1 MPPVAE
7 VPCFACGASV
17 PPGARF
23 CPSCGAKQA
32 DEVEPSTVPSSAG
45 PDELRPVT
53 ALFADVVGSTALG
66 ERLSPGEIKA
76 LIGECVSRMSHAV
89 EEFGGTIQ
97 AYMGD
102 GIAAYF
108 GLPVAHEDDHERA
121 ARAALRILE
130 VVGEYAHDI
139 EDAWGIR
146 DFNVRVGING
156 GQVGVGLVGGASP
169 QEVGLGDAANVA
181 ARLQSAAAPGAIAVG
196 ESTAGLLAPGFVLEP
211 LGDIEIKGR
220 EAPVQAW
227 QLDGARTHRDPEYR
241 TPLVGREAEMER
253 LRQVLEELVAGRG
266 EVVSLVGEV
275 GVGKTR
281 LMNELEAM
289 AAERVT
295 WLEGR
300 CQSYGTELLYQP
312 FVEMLRNWLGVGE
325 GEAEVAVRTRLR
337 ARMNACL
344 GTGVDEVIPFLGRL
358 LSLRLEPESEERLRE
373 LSAHELA
380 EGIRGA
386 FVTWIEA
393 LASRGPVAVAV
404 DDLHWADPSTR
415 ELAQDLLSA
424 TDRSPLLVVTTFRPD
439 PSSEAWAFRLKAM
452 ADYPHRSVELSLG
465 PIPERAAREMAEAMT
480 PGGEIDEATMVALV
494 KRAEGN
500 PLYLEEL
507 LRGLIESGA
516 LARRRNWTLTV
527 DTAEALPPALESLLV
542 SRIDRLPPEPRRLIQ
557 IAAVIGRTF
566 PVRVLEQ
573 VAGRDDLEEE
583 LAVLLRAS
591 LIREARRYPELEYTF
606 RHGLLQEA
614 ALATL
619 PAPSRRELSGRVAG
633 AYEATFPEQ
642 IDDHLEVL
650 AHHYGESLELGK
662 ALDYLERAG
671 ERAASLDAIPQARET
686 WERARAVA
694 ERLGDQAARERIE
707 PRIDGLGSEEDAA
720 PSAEAMRPREG
731 KESRERAVSGVD
743 ALGLV
748 EGCSVCGDRFEG
760 GDSGRCRRCGRW
772 IHLRCMEA
780 GMCRGGCA
788 V

>member
-1 MPPVAE
+1 MIVPSATRSNHRATFPWGFRRRSPTGAGYIFGPMSSVAD
-7 VPCFACGASV
+7 VPCFACGATV

-23 CPSCGAKQA
+23 CPSCGARQA
-32 DEVEPSTVPSSAG
+32 DEVGPSPPASA
-45 PDELRPVT
+45 DELRPVT
-53 ALFADVVGSTALG
+53 ALFADVVGSTSLG
-66 ERLSPGEIKA
+66 ERLSPGEVKA
-76 LIGECVSRMSHAV
+76 LIGECVSRMSRAV

-108 GLPVAHEDDHERA
+108 GLPVAHEDDHARA
-121 ARAALRILE
+121 ARSALRILE

-139 EDAWGIR
+139 EDAWGIS

-156 GQVGVGLVGGASP
+156 GQVGVGIVGGASP

-181 ARLQSAAAPGAIAVG
+181 ARLQSAAAPGTIAVG
-196 ESTAGLLAPGFVLEP
+196 EGTAALLAPGFVLEP
-211 LGDIEIKGR
+211 LGDIEVKGR

-227 QLDGARTHRDPEYR
+227 QLDGARTHQDPEYR
-241 TPLVGREAEMER
+241 TPLVGREPEMGR

-275 GVGKTR
+275 GKGKTR
-281 LMNELEAM
+281 LMNELESL

-300 CQSYGTELLYQP
+300 CQSYGSELLYQP
-312 FVEMLRNWLGVGE
+312 FVEMLRDWLGVSE

-344 GTGVDEVIPFLGRL
+344 SSRVDEVVPYLGRL
-358 LSLRLEPESEERLRE
+358 LSLRLEPETEERLRD
-373 LSAHELA
+373 LSPHELA

-386 FVTWIEA
+386 YVTWVEA
-393 LASRGPVAVAV
+393 LAAQGPVAVAV

-415 ELAQDLLSA
+415 ELTEDLLSA
-424 TDRSPLLVVTTFRPD
+424 TDRAPLLVVAAFRPD
-439 PSSEAWAFRLKAM
+439 PSSEAWAFRLKLM
-452 ADYPHRSVELSLG
+452 AEFPHRSVELSLG
-465 PIPERAAREMAEAMT
+465 PISEGAARELAEAMT
-480 PGGEIDEATMVALV
+480 PGGEIDESVMTALV
-494 KRAEGN
+494 RRAEGN

-507 LRGLIESGA
+507 LRGLIESGV
-516 LARRRNWTLTV
+516 LARRRSWTLTV
-527 DTAEALPPALESLLV
+527 DTSEALPPALESLLV

-566 PVRVLEQ
+566 PVRVLKL
-573 VAGRDDLEEE
+573 VAGRDGLGEE
-583 LAVLLRAS
+583 LAVLLRAT

-619 PAPSRRELSGRVAG
+619 PGPSRRELSGRVAE
-633 AYEATFPEQ
+633 AYEAAFPEQ

-650 AHHYGESLELGK
+650 AHHYSESLDLGK

-671 ERAASLDAIPQARET
+671 ERAASLDAAPQAREM
-686 WERARAVA
+686 WKRARAVA
-694 ERLGDQAARERIE
+694 ERLGDDAARERIE
-707 PRIDGLGSEEDAA
+707 RRIQ
-720 PSAEAMRPREG
+720 
-731 KESRERAVSGVD
+731 GV
-743 ALGLV
+743 GPP
-748 EGCSVCGDRFEG
+748 G
-760 GDSGRCRRCGRW
+760 
-772 IHLRCMEA
+772 
-780 GMCRGGCA
+780 
-788 V
+788 